1 MEANQNKDV
10 LLENKMSD
18 DNGPMTAAAETM
30 TPAATMSDANEP
42 MAPDAPDE
50 AIVTVAAPEPT
61 PVAAPVAAPAPA
73 PVPAPVPESA
83 PAPVPAEEM
92 PKEIIPPANETK
104 KRRPTNPRGKTQ
116 KKNSKGRRTMR
127 GKTNRKRSKIVS
139 KPIVLSK
146 KGKNKVVDLI
156 MKTIES
162 GNEEMPM
169 LNKFGG
175 NQRHIYFGEMKKQNL
190 DLIRKMAKL
199 ASHTE
204 GRSTLLKI
212 AKFCKKEFPGLN
224 QMDLLT
230 IPAFCAMAYKNPR
243 VLNQATAFIIAKYLE
258 KKGRKDEETVGMNK
272 YTFTGIHATVD
283 ALVKSVIHHLL
294 SHKKPAT
301 LKLTMHGGMKIDFK
315 FVKATFALFASFAFM
330 QMLRS
335 WDTQAS
341 QTMKETL
348 EESVVGRAFSA
359 GTTAYER
366 LQMCRGGLEYEP
378 EVQLLDELNK
388 LMGGSSIE
396 TYKEIASL
404 HSCLSNPESV
414 DQMMNEF
421 IKMGTKV
428 QGTEKGAEEG
438 TEEGTEEATEEGAEK
453 GTAEPSNAL
462 VVANSGEVS
471 TITLPSGMIPQE
483 VQDQLVPQQLEEI
496 DAAVQETLK
505 GLLGPFLDAADVI
518 KQRETLEQLHRTSP
532 AEIEKKI
539 RDALLELEKR
549 YNGEE
554 PATNQPTMEEVEVEI
569 NTLLPKTT
577 KPAEAKVEVK
587 KETSSMWRILEL
599 AGAVATNM
607 YNAPNP
613 AIKRVFFSYD
623 MAKSINTML
632 QNWITKQ
639 MGEMEKSTIDVK
651 VLFQTF
657 SVEVSNL
664 IAQSIAA
671 YRWNAWLRAME
682 WEFLIHSIVY
692 FIYVFN
698 LIRGSTTRRVQ
709 RGNPPLAIANAN
721 GRTRRAIRDDGS
733 SPMRELEYMREDEQ
747 PLQLPLPPLPPPP
760 PPYLGPNDPLN
771 RDLPPMDDREVAEQL
786 LGLRGR

>member
-1 MEANQNKDV
+1 MEAVNQMMPVPQATNA
-10 LLENKMSD
+10 
-18 DNGPMTAAAETM
+18 NGPIGQ
-30 TPAATMSDANEP
+30 PAAPTETVTSPITMSEENEP
-42 MAPDAPDE
+42 MAQ
-50 AIVTVAAPEPT
+50 
-61 PVAAPVAAPAPA
+61 APVQAPVETIVPGSPPAPAVPA
-73 PVPAPVPESA
+73 PVPAPVPA
-83 PAPVPAEEM
+83 QIEEM
-92 PKEIIPPANETK
+92 PKEMIPAVNDTK
-104 KRRPTNPRGKTQ
+104 KRRRTKTNRGKTQ
-116 KKNSKGRRTMR
+116 KKNGKGRRTMR
-127 GKTNRKRSKIVS
+127 GKTNRRRSKMVS
-139 KPIVLSK
+139 KPIILSK
-146 KGKNKVVDLI
+146 KGKNKVVELI
-156 MKTIES
+156 MKTIQS

-190 DLIRKMAKL
+190 ELIRKMAKL
-199 ASHTE
+199 SSHTE
-204 GRSTLLKI
+204 GRSALVKI
-212 AKFCKKEFPGLN
+212 VKFCKKEFPGLN

-230 IPAFCAMAYKNPR
+230 IPAFCAMAYKNTR
-243 VLNQATAFIIAKYLE
+243 VLNEATAFIIAKYLE
-258 KKGRKDEETVGMNK
+258 KKGRKDEDTVGMNK
-272 YTFTGIHATVD
+272 YTFTGIHDTVD
-283 ALVKSVIHHLL
+283 AIVKSVIHHLL
-294 SHKKPAT
+294 SDKKPAT

-366 LQMCRGGLEYEP
+366 LQMCRGGLQYEP

-388 LMGGSSIE
+388 LMGGSNIE

-421 IKMGTKV
+421 IKMGSKV
-428 QGTEKGAEEG
+428 KGTEQGTTEETEKGTEEETTAEGTEKGTTEG
-438 TEEGTEEATEEGAEK
+438 TEE

-471 TITLPSGMIPQE
+471 MIRLPPGMIPQE
-483 VQDQLVPQQLEEI
+483 VQNQLVPQQLEEI

-539 RDALLELEKR
+539 RDALMELEKR

-554 PATNQPTMEEVEVEI
+554 PATNQPGMDEVEVDL

-577 KPAEAKVEVK
+577 KPAEVKVEVK
-587 KETSSMWRILEL
+587 QESSSMWRILEL

-607 YNAPNP
+607 YNAPTP

-623 MAKSINTML
+623 MAKSINTLL

-698 LIRGSTTRRVQ
+698 LMRGSTTRRVQ
-709 RGNPPLAIANAN
+709 RGTPPLAIENAN

-733 SPMRELEYMREDEQ
+733 SPMRELEYMREEEQ
-747 PLQLPLPPLPPPP
+747 PLLLPPP
-760 PPYLGPNDPLN
+760 PPYLRPNEPLN
-771 RDLPPMDDREVAEQL
+771 RNLPPMNDREIAEQL
-786 LGLRGR
+786 LGLRAL